1 MESNCPLGA
10 LMLDIEGPEL
20 TAEDRQLLA
29 RPVVGGLI
37 LFTRNYR
44 DSRQLRDLVADA
56 RNCNP
61 ELLIAVDQEGG
72 RVQRFR
78 HEFEQLP
85 PLHSLFTVYQEDPDR
100 ALELARSCAWVM
112 AAEILHHGIDLSF
125 APVLDLYTDIS
136 AVIGNRAFAA
146 DVKTATDLAR
156 AYISGMHEAGM
167 IATGKH
173 FPGHGSVAADSH
185 HELPVD
191 IRDSEEIFGTDM
203 QVFSHCI
210 DVLDAIMP
218 AHVSYPSID
227 SECAG
232 FSSKWLQQILRQQ
245 LGFAGVIFSDDLGMQ
260 AARESGSP
268 ADRAAK
274 ALSAGCDMVLSC
286 NDREAALAIA
296 DYLDANHSAGN
307 YRLSKLRATPAAD
320 ISELYKTERW
330 QAATDQIA
338 ALVS

>member
-20 TAEDRQLLA
+20 TTEDRQLLA

-44 DSRQLRDLVADA
+44 DPRQLRELVADV

-61 ELLIAVDQEGG
+61 DLLIAVDQEGG

-78 HEFEQLP
+78 HEFLQLP
-85 PLHSLFTVYQEDPDR
+85 PLHSLFTVYQDDPER
-100 ALELARSCAWVM
+100 ALELAQTCAWVM

-125 APVLDLYTDIS
+125 APVLDLYTDFS
-136 AVIGNRAFAA
+136 EVIGNRAFAA
-146 DVKTATDLAR
+146 DVNTATLLAR
-156 AYISGMHEAGM
+156 AYINGMHEAGM

-191 IRDSEEIFGTDM
+191 TRDADEIFGTDM
-203 QVFSHCI
+203 QVFSRCI

-245 LGFAGVIFSDDLGMQ
+245 LGFEGVIFSDDLSMQ

-268 ADRAAK
+268 AERAAK
-274 ALSAGCDMVLSC
+274 AFSAGCDMVLSC
-286 NDREAALAIA
+286 NDRDAAFAVA
-296 DYLDANHSAGN
+296 DYMDAHHSEGN

-320 ISELYKTERW
+320 ISDLYNTKKWEV
-330 QAATDQIA
+330 ATAQIA
-338 ALVS
+338 ALDS